1 MSKENNPSAQ
11 EQIDKRGD
19 PTVLKKLKSLRCILL
34 DKLSELKILDSEI
47 IDLVDETKIEED
59 VTNSCGFASAIQ
71 ACIVDLETAIEAE
84 ENTGKGQDIQG
95 TTLGSQNSNSSIQA
109 GTQSNASTIPTHAKL
124 PKLELRKFS
133 GDPINWHPFWESFES
148 AIHKNTTLS
157 DVERFQYLKSLLE
170 VSATQT
176 ISGLALTS
184 SNYDH
189 AVQLLDKRFGNK
201 QVIISKHM
209 ELLMQL
215 PKVSDGSDLKQLRQ
229 PLYRTE
235 AAVRSLKGI
244 GISTETY
251 GTFLTPVIIGKIPQ
265 ELRLI
270 LSRGTSED
278 WDLDTIIKSFT
289 EELKIRKRCALGTVT
304 EQTKLKEKREFGFG
318 IRTESRKK
326 ILRQKGK
333 CFGCLRSGHVS
344 RDCQARCHRCSGKH
358 HVALCSVQY
367 YPEYPITTRRARDS
381 NQEQTVSTNLYFT
394 QDVNNKCILLQTA
407 RANVRSPHGGNSC
420 NVRIL
425 FDSCSQ
431 KSYIS
436 SRLRSKLSL
445 RPIGS
450 DTVLIQTFGNNEPS
464 LKQCSIVQFALECQ
478 DNLTV
483 FINAYEVELICGP
496 ITNQTIEI
504 AQQYYPHLQGL
515 PLADH
520 SRGDEDLE
528 IDVMI
533 GADHYWSVAQNHVL
547 STVNV
552 SHVLK
557 TECQIIEENL
567 VSDDFLLKEELSK
580 FWDYDTLGVKDS
592 EGDFL
597 EDYLIKVKFNGIR
610 YEVSLPFKTEH
621 PIIPDNYLLAQNRL
635 VSSLQRLRSKPGL
648 LQQYDSVIK
657 EQLNAGVVELIDKC
671 HDLDTLPGTV
681 HYIPHKEVLKED
693 RITTKLRVVYDAS
706 AKCHNEPSLNDCPLP
721 GPALTPL
728 IFDVLLRFRLHK
740 VVLIGDLEKAF
751 LNIEVN
757 PAERN
762 LLRFLWVDDIN
773 SPNPEV
779 ITLRF
784 TRLVFGLVCSP
795 FILNV
800 TLRNHLT
807 WYENIDPEFVA
818 AVVRALYV
826 DDFASGENSVTK
838 CFELYHKLKL
848 RCR

>member
-1 MSKENNPSAQ
+1 MGSFDGAEICELVGLFILS
-11 EQIDKRGD
+11 
-19 PTVLKKLKSLRCILL
+19 KLKDTFGNNIGLYREDGLVLL
-34 DKLSELKILDSEI
+34 DTKSGRLSDKARKDLTHAFNELGLNITAQANQLSTNFLDI
-47 IDLVDETKIEED
+47 TFDLSNDETKIEED
-59 VTNSCGFASAIQ
+59 VSNSCDFASAIQ
-71 ACIVDLETAIEAE
+71 ACIVDLETAIAAE

-109 GTQSNASTIPTHAKL
+109 GTQSKASIILTHAKL

-157 DVERFQYLKSLLE
+157 DVERFQYLKSFLE
-170 VSATQT
+170 GSAAQT

-201 QVIISKHM
+201 QVIISKHI

-229 PLYRTE
+229 LLDRTK

-251 GTFLTPVIIGKIPQ
+251 GTFLTPVIMGKIPH

-289 EELKIRKRCALGTVT
+289 EELQIRERCALGT
-304 EQTKLKEKREFGFG
+304 
-318 IRTESRKK
+318 
-326 ILRQKGK
+326 
-333 CFGCLRSGHVS
+333 
-344 RDCQARCHRCSGKH
+344 
-358 HVALCSVQY
+358 
-367 YPEYPITTRRARDS
+367 
-381 NQEQTVSTNLYFT
+381 
-394 QDVNNKCILLQTA
+394 
-407 RANVRSPHGGNSC
+407 
-420 NVRIL
+420 
-425 FDSCSQ
+425 
-431 KSYIS
+431 SYIS
-436 SRLRSKLSL
+436 SRLTSKLSL

-504 AQQYYPHLQGL
+504 AQQCYPHLQGL

-533 GADHYWSVAQNHVL
+533 GADHYWSVVQNHVVRGELHGPVAIRTRLGYVLSGPVNAASANTQL

-552 SHVLK
+552 SHVMK
-557 TECQIIEENL
+557 TECQVIEENF
-567 VSDDFLLKEELSK
+567 VSDDFLLKEELKSPCFFIAK
-580 FWDYDTLGVKDS
+580 
-592 EGDFL
+592 
-597 EDYLIKVKFNGIR
+597 IKV
-610 YEVSLPFKTEH
+610 
-621 PIIPDNYLLAQNRL
+621 
-635 VSSLQRLRSKPGL
+635 
-648 LQQYDSVIK
+648 QQYDSVIK
-657 EQLNAGVVELIDKC
+657 EQLNAGVVELIDKS

-706 AKCHNEPSLNDCPLP
+706 AKSRNEPSLNDCLLP

-740 VVLIGDLEKAF
+740 VVLIGELEKEF

-762 LLRFLWVDDIN
+762 LLTFLWVDDIN

-807 WYENIDPEFVA
+807 RSENIDPEFVA

-826 DDFASGENSVTK
+826 DDFASGENTVTK
-838 CFELYHKLKL
+838 FLELYHKLKL
-848 RCR
+848 RFREGGFNMRKWASNSEELTEMIKRAEESLSWEPELSCKATPTLTEPNIEEEDWTVSNSNNNVSEETVVKVMGVQWHRMEDNFEFDLATFSRQALVGTFTKRTY